1 MKSIKQLNEEYV
13 LTLRPIIVR
22 HVRHVGYGAKE

>member
-22 HVRHVGYGAKE
+22 HAQHVGYGAKE